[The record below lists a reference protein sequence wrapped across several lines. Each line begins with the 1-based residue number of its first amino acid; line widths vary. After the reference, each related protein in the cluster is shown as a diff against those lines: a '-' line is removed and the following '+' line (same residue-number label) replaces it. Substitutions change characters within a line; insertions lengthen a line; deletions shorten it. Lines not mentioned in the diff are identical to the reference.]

1 MVTVKISGT
10 QRDETYPDIVK
21 DYLAVQNPGRRA
33 VLKSPWINW
42 RMGTENPPITNTL
55 RD

>member
-21 DYLAVQNPGRRA
+21 DNLPRQTPGKRA
-33 VLKSPWINW
+33 VPKNL
-42 RMGTENPPITNTL
+42 
-55 RD
+55 